1 MMVTD
6 SALKKTFTPVLPRF
20 SESPKREGRK
30 NGRAGNRMKG
40 CREPV
45 SRVHRTSIISDL
57 QLWVSALNPHKAG
70 LIKNTRLA
78 LSKIIHG
85 KKGLPR
91 PNLLPPGY

>member
-57 QLWVSALNPHKAG
+57 QLWVSSLNPHYEAG
-70 LIKNTRLA
+70 LIKNYSWKEGSPKANR
-78 LSKIIHG
+78 
-85 KKGLPR
+85 
-91 PNLLPPGY
+91 LPPGY